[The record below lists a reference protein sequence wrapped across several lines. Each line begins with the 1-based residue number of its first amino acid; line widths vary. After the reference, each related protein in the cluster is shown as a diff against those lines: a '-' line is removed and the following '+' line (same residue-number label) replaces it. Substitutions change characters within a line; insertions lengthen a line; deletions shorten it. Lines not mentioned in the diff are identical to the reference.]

1 MEKNKYLDEKNIEYY
16 ELRKENNHTV
26 DERNKYKKVDAERDE
41 AIINWWNS
49 GVEVVGIFSKKA
61 VDTIIDN
68 DIPLFSDINDANSDM
83 IGEGIK
89 QWQNYW

>member
-1 MEKNKYLDEKNIEYY
+1 M
-16 ELRKENNHTV
+16 
-26 DERNKYKKVDAERDE
+26 
-41 AIINWWNS
+41 INWWNS

-68 DIPLFSDINDANSDM
+68 DIPLFSNINDANSDM

-89 QWQNYW
+89 KVAKLLVIFLKK